1 MRRNLQSC
9 FISFVTEKK
18 GNAMKMDAFEHY
30 NTTHTLYILLSRD
43 GDISY
48 QSSFSGICLIYIT
61 LKYRPLLNH
70 F

>member
-1 MRRNLQSC
+1 
-9 FISFVTEKK
+9 
-18 GNAMKMDAFEHY
+18 MKMDAFEHY
-30 NTTHTLYILLSRD
+30 YTAHTLYILLSRD